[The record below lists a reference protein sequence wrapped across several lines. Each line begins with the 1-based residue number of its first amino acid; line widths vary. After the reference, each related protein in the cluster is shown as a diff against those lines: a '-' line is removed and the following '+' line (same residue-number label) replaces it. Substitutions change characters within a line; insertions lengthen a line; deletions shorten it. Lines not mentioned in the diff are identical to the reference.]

1 MKSKFLFFM
10 QQPPNFTPEQQQE
23 ITRYQQIQQSL
34 EMLMQQK
41 STLEARLAET
51 DFAVKELEKVDDN
64 AVVYRAVG
72 GLMIK
77 KSRSDILEAS
87 KDQQET
93 LAIRVKSLGEQE
105 KRLKVQFD
113 EQKKKIQTMMGA
125 PTS

>member
-1 MKSKFLFFM
+1 M
-10 QQPPNFTPEQQQE
+10 QSPPNFTPQQQQE
-23 ITRYQQIQQSL
+23 IQRYQQIQQSL
-34 EMLMQQK
+34 EMLIQQK
-41 STLEARLAET
+41 ATMEARLTET
-51 DFAVKELEKVDDN
+51 DLAVRELEKADEN

-77 KSRSDILEAS
+77 KSRSEILESS

-105 KRLKVQFD
+105 KRLKLQFE
-113 EQKKKIQTMMGA
+113 EQKKKIQQMMNG